1 MKKKSLALVIMR
13 ITLVY
18 AAIIF
23 SLGTSLASNVVAQ
36 VALDKEITLTVANN
50 EFSSVL
56 KSIEKLSGVNFI
68 YSSTI
73 IESNRKIT
81 FSARNK
87 TLGNVLNEILP
98 QLNLTYE
105 ATGNSIILTRAN
117 SAVKA
122 IAQTVT
128 GRVVD
133 SKGEAL
139 IGVTVSEKG
148 VTGNAVTT
156 NASGDYRIIVAN
168 SNSTLVFS
176 YVGFTPTEALV
187 GTRTVV
193 NVTMSEAEN
202 VLSDVV
208 VTALGIKRES
218 KKLGYAAT
226 TVAVDELQQNRTS
239 NVMTSLEGK
248 VAGLNISP
256 PAAGPGS
263 STRIRLRG
271 QAAFGGNNVST
282 SNSPLF
288 VINGLPMDQGEQS
301 VNPNNTTDRGDALQ
315 QINPDDIETWTVLK
329 GSTAAA
335 LYGSRAANGA
345 IIITTKSGAKNTKFG
360 IEFTSNFGADQVLDY
375 NRYQTVY
382 GMGVWSPA
390 LGTGVKPTTVAEAI
404 AGGGQTWGAKHDG
417 SDAMFFDGIKR
428 PYVAHPNRI
437 TEYYRTGTSFTN
449 TIALSGGNAS
459 TSFRMSFSN
468 SDANGISP
476 VNNYHKK
483 IFNIGINSKVTEKLN
498 VSFNLNYTNEVNN
511 NPPQVGFQGAG
522 APNFFYRISPT
533 IPIDALRDS
542 AVDPAT
548 GAERVSSAFQ
558 TTLLNPYFSNPRQ
571 FNNRNTDRFL
581 STTTARYDFTKFL
594 YLQGRVAVDYQN
606 VLSEGNVPHGVGST
620 TLLQNNTGPA
630 YNGSYNVNLSRQRN
644 MNYDFLM
651 GTNNQRFGDFSAELT
666 VGGNMR
672 DDRGSGIRS
681 STANGLVIKDI
692 YSIENGVQKNVN
704 YDFGRSAVNSLY
716 GIADFGYKS
725 FLYLTITDR
734 VDWFSV
740 LTPPS
745 SIVANPNNSYNY
757 PSVSGSFV
765 FSELLPNVSWLNYGK
780 LRASYASTGSAS
792 GINNFSGQLT
802 YNLNANP
809 FVANGIS
816 YNMANFSGQNPNPYV
831 MPFGVTEKEIGLEIR
846 TLKSRLNFDIA
857 AYDKRTS
864 DQILIA
870 PLSAASGFTSTPV
883 NLGKLRNRG
892 LEFLIEGTPIKT
904 EKFTWNSSFNAAYNE
919 SLVMQ
924 LAAGATDQLV
934 NEFNANGN
942 EFLGKLMYKT
952 GMAMNQLQSFT
963 YLRDASGNIL
973 VNAAGRLIKSTSE
986 VTFGQADPKW
996 TGGWNNTFRYKKLA
1010 LLVHL
1015 DYKFGGKT
1023 FSSTA
1028 LNGLRQGL
1036 TQASLVGREGGVKFP
1051 AIIYDPT
1058 GGPGGTPGPTNG
1070 TQNANRA
1077 VGVNPQDFYTDYR
1090 NTQIADPF
1098 VFATDFIKL
1107 RNITLTYDF
1116 SDMVKNVKYIKGLTL
1131 SASCRNVAILHKAI
1145 PDVDPE
1151 AMASTGDTRL
1161 GYEQSALPTT
1171 RTFGLNLNVKF

>member
-105 ATGNSIILTRAN
+105 ATGNSIIITRAN

-226 TVAVDELQQNRTS
+226 TANVDELQQNRTT
-239 NVMTSLEGK
+239 NVMSSLEGK

-271 QAAFGGNNVST
+271 QAAFSGPNVT
-282 SNSPLF
+282 NSPLI
-288 VINGLPMDQGEQS
+288 VVNGLPMDQGASEVTAQ
-301 VNPNNTTDRGDALQ
+301 NTTDRGDALQ
-315 QINPDDIETWTVLK
+315 QINQDDIETMTVLK

-345 IIITTKSGAKNTKFG
+345 ILITTKSGAKNTKFG
-360 IEFTSNFGADQVLDY
+360 VEFTSNFGADQVLDY
-375 NRYQTVY
+375 NRYQMVY
-382 GMGVWSPA
+382 GGGVWDNVTK
-390 LGTGVKPTTVAEAI
+390 TGKKPTTIGEAQQ
-404 AGGGQTWGAKHDG
+404 AGQNNWGAKYDG
-417 SDAMFFDGIKR
+417 SQAMFFDGVAR
-428 PYVAHPNRI
+428 PYLPNPHRI

-459 TSFRMSFSN
+459 TSFRLSFSN
-468 SDANGISP
+468 QDADGISP

-483 IFNIGINSKVTEKLN
+483 IVNLGLNSKVTEKLN
-498 VSFNLNYTNEVNN
+498 ISFNLNYANEINN

-522 APNFFYRISPT
+522 APNFFYRMSPY
-533 IPIDALRDS
+533 IPTAVFRDS
-542 AVDPAT
+542 AVDPVT
-548 GAERVSSAFQ
+548 GGERQSSGFQ
-558 TTLLNPYFSNPRQ
+558 TTLLNPYYTNPRQ
-571 FNNRNTDRFL
+571 FTIRNQDRFL
-581 STTTARYDFTKFL
+581 STTTARYDFAKWL
-594 YLQGRVAVDYQN
+594 YLQGRVAMDYTNQLN
-606 VLSEGNVPHGVGST
+606 EGNVPHGVGSSGSSS
-620 TLLQNNTGPA
+620 LLQNGTGPG
-630 YNGSYNVNLSRQRN
+630 YNGSYNIGMSRQRN
-644 MNYDFLM
+644 MNYDFLL

-666 VGGNMR
+666 LGGNIR
-672 DDRGSGIRS
+672 DERGSGLRAT
-681 STANGLVIKDI
+681 TANGLVVKDL
-692 YSIENGVQKNVN
+692 YSIENGIQKNTN
-704 YDFGRSAVNSLY
+704 YDFNRSQVNSVY

-734 VDWFSV
+734 VDYFSV

-745 SIVANPNNSYNY
+745 SIVTTPANSFNY

-765 FSELLPNVSWLNYGK
+765 FSELLSNLTWLNYGK
-780 LRASYASTGSAS
+780 IRASYAQTGSAS
-792 GINNFSGQLT
+792 GINPFAGQLT
-802 YNLNANP
+802 YNLGTNP
-809 FVANGIS
+809 FTANGIS
-816 YNMANFSGQNPNPYV
+816 YTTGSFNTNFPNPYLSS
-831 MPFGVTEKEIGLEIR
+831 FGVTEKEIGIEIR
-846 TLKSRLNFDIA
+846 TLNSRLNFDIA
-857 AYDKRTS
+857 AYDKRT
-864 DQILIA
+864 DKQILTA
-870 PLSAASGFTSTPV
+870 PLSIASGFGTTNI
-883 NLGKLRNRG
+883 NLGKLQNKG
-892 LEFLIEGTPIKT
+892 LEFLVEGTPIKT
-904 EKFTWNSSFNAAYNE
+904 AKFTWNSSFNAAYNE
-919 SLVMQ
+919 SRVLQ
-924 LAAGATDQLV
+924 LANGATDQLV
-934 NEFNANGN
+934 NAFNLNGN
-942 EFLGKLMYKT
+942 EFLGKLIYKV
-952 GMAMNQLQSFT
+952 GMAMNQLQSPT
-963 YLRDASGNIL
+963 YLRSPNGDIVVAADGTLRASP
-973 VNAAGRLIKSTSE
+973 VEK
-986 VTFGQADPKW
+986 TFGQADPKW

-1010 LLVHL
+1010 LLVHI
-1015 DYKFGGKT
+1015 DYKFGGKL

-1028 LNGLRQGL
+1028 LNGARQGL
-1036 TQASLVGREGGVKFP
+1036 TQLSLVGREGGVNFP
-1051 AIIYDPT
+1051 AVVESS
-1058 GGPGGTPGPTNG
+1058 PGVYTPNTAFTNPA
-1070 TQNANRA
+1070 T
-1077 VGVNPQDFYTDYR
+1077 FYSGYR

-1098 VFATDFIKL
+1098 VFASDFIKL

-1151 AMASTGDTRL
+1151 SMASTGDTRL